1 MPFIPIDSNH
11 LTVALQNDLQQ
22 WRTTIQWAEARYQAY
37 NQMLT
42 PTVMNGL
49 SISAADQTAIT
60 AFVNDLG
67 RFIQLSRGT
76 LPANAT
82 DMKTNL
88 QNVLGVM

>member
-1 MPFIPIDSNH
+1 MSFIPIDATH

-22 WRTTIQWAEARYQAY
+22 WRTTIQWAEGRYLAY

-42 PTVMNGL
+42 PAVLNGL
-49 SISAADQTAIT
+49 SVAAGDQAAIQ

-67 RFIQLSRGT
+67 RFIQLAHGT
-76 LPANAT
+76 LPATAT
-82 DMKTNL
+82 DMKANL